1 MKNVLLIDGDILAYT
16 IASNSEQPINWGND
30 LWTLH
35 TDFNECKDKIKSYL
49 KNVTNTFSAKKV
61 YIFLSDTNN
70 FRKQIYPAYKLHR
83 THKRKPT
90 CLYQIKRYLFEEHD
104 AISEPRL
111 EADDLMGIFA
121 TDPSIKGNKIII
133 SIDKD
138 LKTIPGN
145 ISMDLESVEKITKKK
160 AVYNHAFQTL
170 CGDSVDN
177 FPGAPGIGPVKAAQI
192 LDAKNIWKAVVEAF
206 IKVKLTEKDALL
218 QARLAYIL
226 QHGDYNFKSKKIR
239 MWRPNGK

>member
-16 IASNSEQPINWGND
+16 IASNSEQAINWGD
-30 LWTLH
+30 DFWTLH
-35 TDFNECKDKIKSYL
+35 TDFNECKSKIEDYL

-61 YIFLSDTNN
+61 YIFLSDTHN
-70 FRKQIYPAYKLHR
+70 FRKQIYPAYKLNR
-83 THKRKPT
+83 TNKRKPV
-90 CLYQIKRYLFEEHD
+90 CLSQIKKYLFETHE

-121 TDPSIKGNKIII
+121 TDPNIKGNKIIV

-145 ISMDLESVEKITKKK
+145 ISVDLETVEKITKKK
-160 AVYNHAFQTL
+160 AKYNHALQTL

-177 FPGAPGIGPVKAAQI
+177 FPGAPGIGPIKAAAI
-192 LDAKNIWKAVVEAF
+192 LNTKEIWPAVENAF
-206 IKVKLTEKDALL
+206 IKAKLTKDDALL

-226 QHGDYNFKSKKIR
+226 QHGDYDFKSKKIK
-239 MWRPNGK
+239 MWKPKY

>member
-16 IASNSEQPINWGND
+16 IASNSEKAINWGND
-30 LWTLH
+30 FWTLH
-35 TDFNECKDKIKSYL
+35 TDFKECKDKVKDYL
-49 KNVTNTFSAKKV
+49 KNVTDNFSAKKI

-70 FRKQIYPAYKLHR
+70 FRKQIYPAYKLNR
-83 THKRKPT
+83 TNKRKPT
-90 CLYQIKRYLFEEHD
+90 CLPEIRRHLFEEYE

-121 TDPSIKGNKIII
+121 TDPDIKGNKIIV

-145 ISMDLESVEKITKKK
+145 ISIDLETVEKITKKK
-160 AVYNHAFQTL
+160 AKYNHALQTL

-177 FPGAPGIGPVKAAQI
+177 FPGVPGVGPVKAAQI
-192 LDAKNIWKAVVEAF
+192 LNTKNLWSAIEESF
-206 IKVKLTEKDALL
+206 IKAKLTKDDALL

-226 QHGDYNFKSKKIR
+226 QHGDYDFKSKKIR
-239 MWRPNGK
+239 MWRPSV

>member
-16 IASNSEQPINWGND
+16 IASNSEQAINWGND
-30 LWTLH
+30 FWTLH
-35 TDFNECKDKIKSYL
+35 TDFNECKTKIEDYI

-61 YIFLSDTNN
+61 YIFLSDTHN
-70 FRKQIYPAYKLHR
+70 FRKQIYPAHKLNR
-83 THKRKPT
+83 TNKRKPV
-90 CLYQIKRYLFEEHD
+90 CLPQIKRYLFETHE

-121 TDPSIKGNKIII
+121 TDPNIKGNKIIV

-145 ISMDLESVEKITKKK
+145 ISVDLETVEKITKKK
-160 AVYNHAFQTL
+160 AKYNHALQTL

-177 FPGAPGIGPVKAAQI
+177 FPGAPGIGPIKAAAILNTKQI
-192 LDAKNIWKAVVEAF
+192 WPAVENAF
-206 IKVKLTEKDALL
+206 IKAKLTKEDALL

-226 QHGDYNFKSKKIR
+226 QHGDYNFKSKKIK
-239 MWRPNGK
+239 MWKPHA

>member
-16 IASNSEQPINWGND
+16 IASNSEQAINWGDD

-35 TDFNECKDKIKSYL
+35 TDFNECKSKIEDYI

-61 YIFLSDTNN
+61 YIFLSDTHN
-70 FRKQIYPAYKLHR
+70 FRKQIYPAYKLNR
-83 THKRKPT
+83 TNKRKPV
-90 CLYQIKRYLFEEHD
+90 CLPQIKRYLFETHE

-121 TDPSIKGNKIII
+121 TDPNIKGNKIIV

-145 ISMDLESVEKITKKK
+145 ISVDLETVEKITKKK
-160 AVYNHAFQTL
+160 AKYNHALQTL

-177 FPGAPGIGPVKAAQI
+177 FPGAPGIGPVKAAAI
-192 LDAKNIWKAVVEAF
+192 LNTKEIWPAVENAF
-206 IKVKLTEKDALL
+206 IKAKLTKEDALL

-226 QHGDYNFKSKKIR
+226 QHGDYNFKSKKIK
-239 MWRPNGK
+239 MWKPHA

>member
-16 IASNSEQPINWGND
+16 IASNSEQAINWGND
-30 LWTLH
+30 FWTLH
-35 TDFNECKDKIKSYL
+35 TDFNECKTKIEDYL
-49 KNVTNTFSAKKV
+49 KNVTNNFSAKKV
-61 YIFLSDTNN
+61 YIFLSDTHN
-70 FRKQIYPAYKLHR
+70 FRKQIYPAYKLNR
-83 THKRKPT
+83 TNKRKPV
-90 CLYQIKRYLFEEHD
+90 CLPQIKRYLFETHE

-121 TDPSIKGNKIII
+121 TDPNIKGNKIIV

-145 ISMDLESVEKITKKK
+145 ISVDLETVEKITKKK
-160 AVYNHAFQTL
+160 AKYNHALQTL

-177 FPGAPGIGPVKAAQI
+177 FPGAPGIGPIKAAAILNTKQI
-192 LDAKNIWKAVVEAF
+192 WPAVENAF
-206 IKVKLTEKDALL
+206 IKAKLTKEDALL

-226 QHGDYNFKSKKIR
+226 QHGDYNFKSKKIK
-239 MWRPNGK
+239 MWKPHA

>member
-16 IASNSEQPINWGND
+16 IASNSEQAINWGDD

-35 TDFNECKDKIKSYL
+35 TDFNECKSKIEDYI

-61 YIFLSDTNN
+61 YIFLSDTHN
-70 FRKQIYPAYKLHR
+70 FRKQIYPAYKLNR
-83 THKRKPT
+83 TNKRKPV
-90 CLYQIKRYLFEEHD
+90 CLPQIKRYLFETHE

-121 TDPSIKGNKIII
+121 TDPNIKGNKIIV

-145 ISMDLESVEKITKKK
+145 ISVDLETVEKITKKK
-160 AVYNHAFQTL
+160 AKYNHALQTL

-177 FPGAPGIGPVKAAQI
+177 FPGAPGIGPVKAAAI
-192 LDAKNIWKAVVEAF
+192 LNTKEIWSAVENAF
-206 IKVKLTEKDALL
+206 IKAKLTKEDALL

-226 QHGDYNFKSKKIR
+226 QHGDYNFKSKKIK
-239 MWRPNGK
+239 MWKPYA

>member
-16 IASNSEQPINWGND
+16 IASNSEQAIHWGD
-30 LWTLH
+30 DMWTLH
-35 TDFNECKDKIKSYL
+35 TDFKECKNKIQSYL
-49 KNVTNTFSAKKV
+49 KNVSETFSAKKIYV
-61 YIFLSDTNN
+61 FLSDTNN
-70 FRKQIYPAYKLHR
+70 FRKQIYPAYKLNR
-83 THKRKPT
+83 TNKRKPT
-90 CLYQIKRYLFEEHD
+90 CLPQIKRYLFEEHE

-121 TDPSIKGNKIII
+121 TDPNIKGNKIII

-145 ISMDLESVEKITKKK
+145 ISVDLETVEKITKKK
-160 AVYNHAFQTL
+160 AAYNHMVQTL

-192 LDAKNIWKAVVEAF
+192 LNTKNIWSAVEEAF
-206 IKVKLTEKDALL
+206 IKAKQTKDDALL

-226 QHGDYNFKSKKIR
+226 QHGDYNFKSKKIK
-239 MWRPNGK
+239 MWRPNA